1 MPPLLY
7 EKKGPI
13 AYITFNRP
21 EARNPLDPETIVRLA
36 AAWTDFAEDPDLR
49 VAIVTGAGDVS
60 FSAGADL
67 MRLIPLVTRARQPE
81 DEWDRQ
87 VVGDPAM
94 IQRALLRQYPLY
106 KPIVAAVNGY
116 CIAGGMEL
124 LQAMDIRVASERAT
138 FALQEPRWGLFPAGA
153 STIRLPRQVPFCR
166 AMEILLTGNAVSA
179 EEAYRMGLVNV
190 VVPPE
195 RVMPVAEEY
204 ARAIA
209 ANGPLAVRRI
219 KEAVLRMMGLPPEE
233 AFAIE
238 GKLAAEVFSSEDAK
252 EGPRAFK
259 EKRPPQF
266 QGR

>member
-7 EKKGPI
+7 EKNGPI

-21 EARNPLDPETIVRLA
+21 EARNALDPETIVRLA
-36 AAWTDFAEDPDLR
+36 AAWTDFAEDSELR
-49 VAIVTGAGDVS
+49 VAIVTGAGDVA

-81 DEWDRQ
+81 DDWDRQ

-94 IQRALLRQYPLY
+94 VQKALLRQYPLY

-124 LQAMDIRVASERAT
+124 LQAMDIRIASDKAT

-166 AMEILLTGNAVSA
+166 AMEILLTGNSVSA
-179 EEAYRMGLVNV
+179 EEAYRMGLVNA

-204 ARAIA
+204 ARTIA
-209 ANGPLAVRRI
+209 ANGPLAVRHI
-219 KEAVLRMMGLPPEE
+219 KEAVLRMIGLAPAE

-238 GKLAAEVFSSEDAK
+238 GKLAAEVFASEDAK

-259 EKRPPQF
+259 EKRPPRF
-266 QGR
+266 VGR